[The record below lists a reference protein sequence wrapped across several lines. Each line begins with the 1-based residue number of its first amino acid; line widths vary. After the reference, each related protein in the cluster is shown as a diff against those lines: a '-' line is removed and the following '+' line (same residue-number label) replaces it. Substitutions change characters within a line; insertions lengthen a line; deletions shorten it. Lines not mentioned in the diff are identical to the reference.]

1 VTLFRAPMDY
11 PPRIRALLEKAE
23 ATQGDSL
30 RVKARGETYEGVLM
44 PHTSFSGED
53 IVTIKLGTGYNIG
66 IAVEDIEAIEVTAKH
81 AAHTVDRKLP
91 PPSKTKPTIAVLGT
105 GGTIASYVDY
115 RTGAVHPAV
124 TAEELV
130 FSVPEL
136 LEVCNVKARVIYSIY
151 SEDLK
156 PENWQHL
163 AQETAKE
170 LNEGATGILI
180 PHGTDTLHFTTAAL
194 SFMLRDLTGPVVVVG
209 SQRSSDRP
217 SSDAASNLIC
227 GARVATADFGEVVAV
242 MHAETSDSYDWIH
255 RGTKVR
261 KMHSSRRDAFRSMN
275 ASPLGTVRPEG
286 PVEFTEPVQPRSQG
300 PVKVDARL
308 DLDVALIHF
317 YPGMKPAV
325 LENRLQESHGVVLA
339 GTGLGHAAHDL
350 IPVVHRATRD
360 GIPVVMTTQTL
371 QGRVSMRVYDTGRDL
386 IKAGVI
392 SGEDM
397 LPEVAYVKLMWVLGH
412 VRDPADVAKAMAANV
427 AGELNPSIGL
437 DQFSE

>member
-1 VTLFRAPMDY
+1 MEY
-11 PPRIRALLEKAE
+11 PPKIRALLEKAM
-23 ATQGDSL
+23 ASQGDGL
-30 RVKARGETYEGVLM
+30 RVRARGESYEGVLM

-53 IVTIKLGTGYNIG
+53 ILTLKLGTGYNIG
-66 IAVEDIEAIEVTAKH
+66 IAAEDVESVEVTARH
-81 AAHTVDRKLP
+81 APHKVDRKLP
-91 PPSKTKPTIAVLGT
+91 SPSKAKPTIAVLGT

-136 LEVCNVKARVIYSIY
+136 LDVCNVKARVIYSIY

-156 PENWQHL
+156 PENWQNL
-163 AQETAKE
+163 AREAAKE
-170 LNEGATGILI
+170 LNGGASGILI

-217 SSDAASNLIC
+217 SSDAAPNLLC
-227 GARVATADFGEVVAV
+227 GARVATSDLGEVVGV

-275 ASPLGTVRPEG
+275 ARPLGRVRPEG
-286 PVEFTEPVQPRSQG
+286 PVEFTEPVQPRSKG
-300 PVKVDARL
+300 PVKVDEKL

-317 YPGMKPAV
+317 YPGMKSAV
-325 LENRLQESHGVVLA
+325 LENCLKESHGVVLA
-339 GTGLGHAAHDL
+339 GTGLGHTAHDL
-350 IPVVHRATRD
+350 IPAIHRATRD
-360 GIPVVMTTQTL
+360 GIPIVMTTQTL

-386 IKAGVI
+386 IKAGVL

-412 VRDPADVAKAMAANV
+412 TRDLGDVAKALATNL
-427 AGELNPSIGL
+427 AGELNPRIGL
-437 DQFSE
+437 DEFSD

>member
-1 VTLFRAPMDY
+1 MEY
-11 PPRIRALLEKAE
+11 PPRIHALLEKAK
-23 ATQGDSL
+23 AVQGDAL
-30 RVKARGETYEGVLM
+30 RVKARGETFEGVLM

-53 IVTIKLGTGYNIG
+53 ILTVKLGSGYNIG
-66 IAVEDIEAIEVTAKH
+66 IAVEDVESVEVTAKH
-81 AAHTVDRKLP
+81 AAHGVDRNLP
-91 PPSKTKPTIAVLGT
+91 PSSKAKPTIAVLGT

-136 LEVCNVKARVIYSIY
+136 LEVCNVRARVIYSIY

-163 AQETAKE
+163 AQETGKE
-170 LNEGATGILI
+170 LNAGAAGILI

-227 GARVATADFGEVVAV
+227 GARTATADFGEVVAV

-275 ASPLGTVRPEG
+275 ATPLGTVRPEG
-286 PVEFTEPVQPRSQG
+286 PVEFTEPVQPRAKG
-300 PVKVDARL
+300 PVKVDSRL

-317 YPGMKPAV
+317 FPGMKPAA
-325 LENRLQESHGVVLA
+325 LENCLKEAHGVVLA
-339 GTGLGHAAHDL
+339 GTGLGHTAHDL
-350 IPVVHRATRD
+350 IPAVHRATRD
-360 GIPVVMTTQTL
+360 GIPIVMTTQTL

-412 VRDPADVAKAMAANV
+412 TREPADVAKAMGTNL
-427 AGELNPSIGL
+427 AGELNPRIGL
-437 DQFSE
+437 DEFSD

>member
-1 VTLFRAPMDY
+1 MDY
-11 PPRIRALLEKAE
+11 PPKIRALLDEAKAS
-23 ATQGDSL
+23 QGDSL
-30 RVKARGETYEGVLM
+30 RVRARGETYEGVLM

-53 IVTIKLGTGYNIG
+53 ILTVKLGNGYNIG
-66 IAVEDIEAIEVTAKH
+66 IAAEDVERVEVTAKH
-81 AAHTVDRKLP
+81 AAHKLDRKLP
-91 PPSKTKPTIAVLGT
+91 APSKEKPTLAVLGT

-136 LEVCNVKARVIYSIY
+136 LEVANIRAKVVYSIY
-151 SEDLK
+151 SEDMK

-163 AQETAKE
+163 AREAAAE
-170 LNEGATGILI
+170 LNRGATGVLI

-217 SSDAASNLIC
+217 SSDAASNLLC
-227 GARVATADFGEVVAV
+227 GARVATADLGEVVAV
-242 MHAETSDSYDWIH
+242 MHASTSDAYDWIH

-275 ASPLGTVRPEG
+275 ATPLGKVTPEG
-286 PVEFTEPVQPRSQG
+286 PVELTEPVQPRSKG
-300 PVKVDARL
+300 PVQVDDKL
-308 DLDVALIHF
+308 DLDVALVHF
-317 YPGMKPAV
+317 YPGMKPAG
-325 LENRLQESHGVVLA
+325 LENCLREAHGVVLA
-339 GTGLGHAAHDL
+339 GTGLGHTAHDL
-350 IPVVHRATRD
+350 IPAIHRATRD
-360 GIPVVMTTQTL
+360 GIPIVMTTQTL
-371 QGRVSMRVYDTGRDL
+371 QGRVAMRVYDTGRDL
-386 IKAGVI
+386 IKAGVL

-412 VRDPADVAKAMAANV
+412 TREPKDIAKAMSTNV
-427 AGELNPSIGL
+427 AGEINPRIGL
-437 DQFSE
+437 GEFSE